1 MAPARR
7 KGSTPSKAPT
17 PTAKEAGDGRGE
29 GSSGGGGSTS
39 SKPPPLSLLLVGVGS
54 VAVGIGGV
62 VASRAMYAR
71 STAASVEPAGAD
83 PGGQGGQSRAAE
95 NLMRRLRD
103 ESGGASQASYRPADF
118 DPVRAA
124 REFGLVE
131 LMDSITR
138 EYPGARY
145 VSKDP
150 PIILID
156 DFVTDEE
163 CEHIIKIGTPGLEV
177 STGTGAY
184 KNGKFTRMKMESR
197 TSYNSWLMNGLE
209 RDSVVKRVDRRI
221 ANVTGLYDG
230 NSEHYQVRLHWE
242 DRSSPGTPPPPAPP
256 PSSPAPGRGAPT
268 AAGGLVATHPP
279 LRCLSTAALTSPQ
292 PAATL
297 VLPWQVLRYL
307 PPDQFYKSVRRPLG
321 PFWRPL

>member
-1 MAPARR
+1 
-7 KGSTPSKAPT
+7 
-17 PTAKEAGDGRGE
+17 
-29 GSSGGGGSTS
+29 
-39 SKPPPLSLLLVGVGS
+39 
-54 VAVGIGGV
+54 
-62 VASRAMYAR
+62 MYQR
-71 STAASVEPAGAD
+71 
-83 PGGQGGQSRAAE
+83 
-95 NLMRRLRD
+95 
-103 ESGGASQASYRPADF
+103 ADF

-124 REFGLVE
+124 REFGLLE

-163 CEHIIKIGTPGLEV
+163 CEHILQIGTPGLEV

-197 TSYNSWLMNGLE
+197 TSYNSWLINGLE

-230 NSEHYQVRLHWE
+230 NSEHYMYQVGVPPRE
-242 DRSSPGTPPPPAPP
+242 DRSSPGTPSP
-256 PSSPAPGRGAPT
+256 PAPGRRALT
-268 AAGGLVATHPP
+268 VAGG
-279 LRCLSTAALTSPQ
+279 
-292 PAATL
+292 
-297 VLPWQVLRYL
+297 
-307 PPDQFYKSVRRPLG
+307 
-321 PFWRPL
+321 